1 MMNDIK
7 ISILVPIYKVERYLE
22 RCVDSVLSQSFPD
35 FELILVDDGSP
46 DKCPQICERYAR
58 EDERIRVIHKK
69 NGGLVSARLAGFNV
83 AKGDYLLF
91 LDSDDYLMSDA
102 LASLYEVARNG
113 YDIVKGNDLRFCDE
127 GELGIEKPKLLGVEV
142 EGAENYLRSF
152 MSGGFLPY
160 LWGGLYR
167 KSLFTASVFEN
178 ILDISIYEDGVTN
191 MAIWRGVNRYI
202 AIDKTI
208 CAYYINQKSMMQGT
222 VLSHKYHNRITQ
234 LMLDYTKDLDNPYI
248 MCLIQADRMAGH
260 LRCFFMPEL
269 AWSQEFYDCLRV
281 FISDAN
287 NNRELRKKVEPK
299 FMRFI
304 ECLPMFWLY
313 TQVYKRLFKIIKI
326 KNVKRKVL

>member
-1 MMNDIK
+1 MENEVK
-7 ISILVPIYKVERYLE
+7 ISILVPIYKVEQYLE
-22 RCVDSVLSQSFPD
+22 RCIDSVLSQSFHD

-46 DKCPQICERYAR
+46 DNCPQICDRYAR
-58 EDERIRVIHKK
+58 VDRRIKVIHKK
-69 NGGLVSARLAGFNV
+69 NGGLVSARLAGFEK
-83 AKGDYLLF
+83 ARGDYLLF
-91 LDSDDYLMSDA
+91 LDSDDYLMPDA
-102 LASLYEVARNG
+102 LSSLYEVAKDG

-127 GELGIEKPKLLGVEV
+127 GQLGIEKPKMLGVEIK
-142 EGAENYLRSF
+142 GAENYLRSY

-167 KSLFTASVFEN
+167 RSLFTASIFEN

-202 AIDKTI
+202 AIDKTV

-222 VLSHKYHNRITQ
+222 VLSHDYHNRITQ
-234 LMLDYTKDLDNPYI
+234 LMLDYTKDLDNSYI
-248 MCLIQADRMAGH
+248 MRLIHADRMAGH

-269 AWSQEFYDCLRV
+269 KWNQRFYDSLRI

-299 FMRFI
+299 FLRFV
-304 ECLPMFWLY
+304 ECQPLFWLY
-313 TQVYKRLFKIIKI
+313 TQLYKKLFKIFKL
-326 KNVKRKVL
+326 KNIKRKVL